1 MRHRP
6 IHRLRPL
13 RCGLRRS
20 RPRFPVSRTPVAI
33 DGRGTG
39 PSFGLPPGVLY
50 GVPGHGFRREPA
62 RLESEPGGLFLP
74 ALAQLVAV
82 DVALGR
88 AGHQRRALGEALVV
102 RGGAATALGHRRL
115 DLGAPGRER
124 LYHLAWD
131 ARDLEPPVGM
141 GLLDAVAEPVKARS
155 FFSYAA

>member
-1 MRHRP
+1 MGSAVPGPGSAAPAR
-6 IHRLRPL
+6 
-13 RCGLRRS
+13 
-20 RPRFPVSRTPVAI
+20 PVAI

-39 PSFGLPPGVLY
+39 PGFGLPPGVLY

-62 RLESEPGGLFLP
+62 RIESEPGGLFLP

-115 DLGAPGRER
+115 DHGTVIVRSGR
-124 LYHLAWD
+124 
-131 ARDLEPPVGM
+131 GM
-141 GLLDAVAEPVKARS
+141 GAGVSIRPGG
-155 FFSYAA
+155 F